1 MMLHGVNF
9 PADSLAGESL
19 LQEKRNASS
28 GAARA
33 QAAEHQV
40 EVGPCDQKMGGLGQQ
55 VGSVVLIERDVFHIA
70 KLHTCLSQ
78 AIGDSLGRKARPM
91 LDAAE
96 ALLLRGRD

>member
-1 MMLHGVNF
+1 MMLHGVDF
-9 PADSLAGESL
+9 PADSLAGKSL

-28 GAARA
+28 GAAGA

-40 EVGPCDQKMGGLGQQ
+40 KVGAFDQEIGDLAQHVGPI
-55 VGSVVLIERDVFHIA
+55 VLIERDVFHIA

-96 ALLLRGRD
+96 ALLL